1 MFLYTLF
8 SLKLKPEFRVYI
20 ESSVLK
26 RAKAR
31 AIQQWGRHMS
41 NSSDCKTRPAHSAI
55 KCVAIVIG
63 LFVATGAIASM
74 KTLATQTTPCDINVD
89 AATYP
94 GTLVLTVTY

>member
-1 MFLYTLF
+1 M
-8 SLKLKPEFRVYI
+8 EH
-20 ESSVLK
+20 SVLK
-26 RAKAR
+26 RAKPR

-41 NSSDCKTRPAHSAI
+41 NSHDCKTRPAHNAI

-74 KTLATQTTPCDINVD
+74 NTFATQTTPYDIHVD

-94 GTLVLTVTY
+94 GMVMVTVTY